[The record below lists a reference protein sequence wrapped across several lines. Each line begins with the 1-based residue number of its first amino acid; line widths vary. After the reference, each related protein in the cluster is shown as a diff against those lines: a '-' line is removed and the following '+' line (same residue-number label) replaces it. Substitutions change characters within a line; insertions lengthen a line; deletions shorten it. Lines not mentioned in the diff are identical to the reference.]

1 MGPYDVFI
9 SYAHSADAEL
19 AAQLQR
25 GLQSLARPWHRRS
38 ALRVFRDETGLSA
51 NPGLWTSISAAMA
64 ESQWLVLLASP
75 EAARSVWVD
84 REVEQWLRDHDANR
98 ILAVV
103 TGGTWAWDPVRNTF
117 DESSDSVPPSLLHA
131 FTEEPRHVDMRWAAA
146 EPAALLDLR
155 HPRFREQVAEVAAPV
170 HGVTKDDLTGEDVR
184 QYRRTRRL
192 AGAAVA
198 SLVALLL
205 LASTAAVVAYV
216 QSGSAQR
223 NETLAVS
230 ARLTAEQAQ
239 QRALD
244 AADLALTRQAE
255 AEASAKLALQRKSEA
270 EASARLAIKRKS
282 EADAAAAEA
291 QRQRGIA
298 DDQRGQAAQSAAEAV
313 ARRTE
318 AERQTVLAEE
328 AATRADAAATEAN
341 RQRSNAA
348 ASAAVAVQR
357 ADEAR
362 KAQQKALALA
372 NDLSRQAQVLSAQ
385 NAQLID
391 QANRIKRAQDTI
403 LAANVE
409 LTGRSLLSAAQ
420 ARQAEGQHDVGLL
433 LHAQALTTGAQAA
446 QARVSLAT
454 ELAQTRAARYLPG
467 PETGGDLVSGRDH
480 VATGGAASTDQ
491 PGLVWDLRDLTKAP
505 VRLQTAPAAGPAL
518 AGRSTVGPAIAGR
531 AAAAAFELPPPP
543 PPPPPPGPGP
553 LPPVPEFARQVAL
566 HGFDAT
572 GTRLVGV
579 TADLTLARV
588 WDATTGAALL
598 DVPTRSQGF
607 APVDVQLSPDGRTA
621 LVQTDTEAADAHP
634 TVVAVDLAR
643 ATVVRSWSG
652 WLRTARGHLGTY
664 REAADASPFAKDGH
678 HFLYLDGATN
688 RWAVG
693 DTMAASTTPL
703 IGSSALVAPRFS
715 EDGTE
720 VLVVVES
727 GYFVL
732 RLQVDDGTPVGAT
745 FLSENGAP
753 APVLSVD
760 RDESSGMLGAL
771 LTDGRLAL
779 FFDDGRLF
787 WSSSGPACPEPA
799 GDVSFDSKRFD
810 LVASCTQ
817 LGRPIRLVVVPLTAP
832 NNLRDW
838 PLDGTPVTD
847 VVVEFPETWAV
858 LGDSGTI
865 VHFPYHGAL
874 SEFTEP
880 RLGLTGPCAVRRSP
894 HEMVCGGAHVPL
906 TGLSNGADPEVV
918 VPGTVATSTTLGTG
932 DSWYAVTATG
942 RVVQVDPT
950 RPRPGATLP
959 DVTTTVGFAVTPD
972 SRWMVSSD
980 TTGSMV
986 TDLTTGQRVR
996 AQVKGAAELVGRVSV
1011 PGRDPAV
1018 VLSRLEGVDQNGA
1031 GFSAVVD
1038 ARTGRPWELALDPL
1052 TVAAPG
1058 GTALASLANGAV
1070 TVRTGS
1076 SLSTVRSVPAPD
1088 AGGGPATTPDS
1099 RSWLAVRDGGA
1110 TVAYIGSVVGSPQ
1123 AGGSARLVVRDVATG
1138 GTLMTAALRSDEGVA
1153 TFSPQLSFTPDGSS
1167 LVMRTPRRVVS
1178 WSTASWTRAGEVV
1191 LQGACGEGAAPVI
1204 DPTGAFVAAG
1214 GRLYA
1219 TGDLSTV
1226 DATLGCHDA
1235 VAYRNG
1241 DLVLLDRVDGRLTG
1255 SSVPLGVA
1263 SLGTSACSEAGRN
1276 LGTKEWLQ
1284 YLPAAPST
1292 PTCRQWPSG

>member
-348 ASAAVAVQR
+348 AFAAVAVQR

-362 KAQQKALALA
+362 KAQQKAQAAADKLAI
-372 NDLSRQAQVLSAQ
+372 QAQLLIAQ
-385 NAQLID
+385 
-391 QANRIKRAQDTI
+391 KT
-403 LAANVE
+403 
-409 LTGRSLLSAAQ
+409 SLEE
-420 ARQAEGQHDVGLL
+420 RQAEILQAKSAIEAANAEISSGSLLAGGLAREARGQHDVAMILK
-433 LHAQALTTGAQAA
+433 AQAMTTPAQQLAA
-446 QARVSLAT
+446 RASLALEQSRLRMVT
-454 ELAQTRAARYLPG
+454 YLPG
-467 PETGGDLVSGRDH
+467 PDSGGDLVAGANH
-480 VATGGAASTDQ
+480 VATGGAAPEQ
-491 PGLVWDLRDLTKAP
+491 ALVWDLRSPSNAP
-505 VRLQTAPAAGPAL
+505 VALSTSTGAAPAP
-518 AGRSTVGPAIAGR
+518 R
-531 AAAAAFELPPPP
+531 ASFSLTSASPFDAPLPPPP
-543 PPPPPPGPGP
+543 PPPGQGPPPIPA
-553 LPPVPEFARQVAL
+553 FARQVAL
-566 HGFDAT
+566 HGFDST
-572 GTRLVGV
+572 GTRLIGV
-579 TADLTLARV
+579 TADLTVVRV
-588 WDATTGAALL
+588 WDSGTGSALL
-598 DVPTRSQGF
+598 DVPTRSLGF
-607 APVDVQLSPDGRTA
+607 APVDVQLSPDRRTA
-621 LVQTDTEAADAHP
+621 LVQTDTESADSHP
-634 TVVAVDLAR
+634 TIVAVDLNR
-643 ATVVRSWSG
+643 ATVLATWAGR
-652 WLRTARGHLGTY
+652 LRTSLGYTGAY
-664 REAADASPFAKDGH
+664 EQADDASPFAPDGH
-678 HFLYLDGATN
+678 HFLYG
-688 RWAVG
+688 VG
-693 DTMAASTTPL
+693 DTNTLTWMVGDSRGAKTTPL
-703 IGSSALVAPRFS
+703 VGASPTIAPRFS
-715 EDGTE
+715 HDSSE
-720 VLVVVES
+720 VLAVTGS
-727 GYFVL
+727 GYLVL
-732 RLQVDDGTPVGAT
+732 RLSVTDGLPTGVVLLTKDGLPSPVQA
-745 FLSENGAP
+745 A
-753 APVLSVD
+753 D
-760 RDESSGMLGAL
+760 RDEPTGLIGAL
-771 LTDGRLAL
+771 LVDGSVALFDQEGRLS
-779 FFDDGRLF
+779 
-787 WSSSGPACPEPA
+787 WSSSGSVCS
-799 GDVSFDSKRFD
+799 GGGTVSFDAARFN
-810 LVASCTQ
+810 LVAVCTD
-817 LGRPIRLVVVPLTAP
+817 LGLPETLVVVPLTTP
-832 NNLRDW
+832 NNIRSW
-838 PLDGTPVTD
+838 PLDGTRVSD
-847 VVVEFPETWAV
+847 IIVEAPETWAV
-858 LGDSGTI
+858 LADSATL
-865 VHFPYHGAL
+865 VHLPFHGAIRPYV
-874 SEFTEP
+874 EP
-880 RLGLTGPCAVRRSP
+880 RLDLHGPCVVRVSP
-894 HEMVCGGAHVPL
+894 HDLLCSGTRVPL
-906 TGLSNGADPEVV
+906 TGLSGGAEPEVAAPAMV
-918 VPGTVATSTTLGTG
+918 ATVTAAGSGSTWYAMTTGGRVMKVDPGTKRPSAAIPAVAASEDFGVTA
-932 DSWYAVTATG
+932 DSW
-942 RVVQVDPT
+942 
-950 RPRPGATLP
+950 
-959 DVTTTVGFAVTPD
+959 
-972 SRWMVSSD
+972 WMVS
-980 TTGSMV
+980 TTGDHTTV
-986 TDLTTGQRVR
+986 TDLTTGASVR
-996 AQVKGAAELVGRVSV
+996 AAVQGTAKLVGQVSV
-1011 PGRDPAV
+1011 PGHDPALLV
-1018 VLSRLEGVDQNGA
+1018 GRLNGVAQNDTA
-1031 GFSAVVD
+1031 FSALID
-1038 ARTGRPWELALDPL
+1038 PRTGQTWDLELAPM
-1052 TVAAPG
+1052 TVVSSG
-1058 GTALASLANGAV
+1058 GTSLASLANGV
-1070 TVRTGS
+1070 T
-1076 SLSTVRSVPAPD
+1076 TVRSGPSLASTQVVQTPD
-1088 AGGGPATTPDS
+1088 AEIGPATSPDS

-1110 TVAYIGSVVGSPQ
+1110 NIAYIRTVTTPATVGIL
-1123 AGGSARLVVRDVATG
+1123 AEVVVRDVTTGAT
-1138 GTLMTAALRSDEGVA
+1138 LFTARLGSDEIA
-1153 TFSPQLSFTPDGSS
+1153 AAFAPQLTFTPDGTK
-1167 LVMRTPRRVVS
+1167 LVMRTPRRLVT
-1178 WSTASWTRAGEVV
+1178 WSTSSWAVTGEV
-1191 LQGACGEGAAPVI
+1191 LAKGCGEGAVPIA
-1204 DPTGAFVAAG
+1204 DPGGAFIAAG

-1241 DLVLLDRVDGRLTG
+1241 DLVLLDRVDGRL
-1255 SSVPLGVA
+1255 SSVTVPLRAG
-1263 SLGTSACSEAGRN
+1263 SLSDAACAAAGRN

-1284 YLPAAPST
+1284 YLPAAPAT